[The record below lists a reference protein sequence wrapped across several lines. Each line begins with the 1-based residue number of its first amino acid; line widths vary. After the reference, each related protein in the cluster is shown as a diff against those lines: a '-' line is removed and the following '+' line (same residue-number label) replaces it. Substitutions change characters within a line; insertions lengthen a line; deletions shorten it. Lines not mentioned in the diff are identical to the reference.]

1 MKKIILISIVFTI
14 MSACNNSKKQEVNT
28 QEIKHNIKK
37 FQEKRALKL
46 AKNNGFDSTKIDSL
60 SQIKTTIQIEHQSFD
75 FGKIKEGEILKKD
88 IIYTNTGK
96 NPLIIFSAFGSC
108 GCTVPTY
115 SKKPLLAGES
125 ATLHIEFN
133 SENRK
138 GNNTKTVT
146 IFANTEPALNKIDF
160 TVQVN

>member
-1 MKKIILISIVFTI
+1 MKKIIFLVVTLTI
-14 MSACNNSKKQEVNT
+14 IFACKNSKKQEINT
-28 QEIKHNIKK
+28 QEARHTIKRL
-37 FQEKRALKL
+37 QETKALKL
-46 AKNNGFDSTKIDSL
+46 AMNNGIDSL
-60 SQIKTTIQIEHQSFD
+60 AIDSLNKIKTSIQFEQQSFD

-115 SKKPLLAGES
+115 SKKPLMAGAS
-125 ATLHIEFN
+125 DTLHIEFN

-146 IFANTEPALNKIDF
+146 IFANTEPTFNKIDF